1 MLSALDE
8 FFIEGIKTNH
18 SLHQKLLRDEVFINN
33 KHTINY
39 LENEFLKKHES

>member
-1 MLSALDE
+1 MISALDE

-18 SLHQKLLRDEVFINN
+18 SLHQKILHDDTFLKN

-39 LENEFLKKHES
+39 LENEFLKNGS